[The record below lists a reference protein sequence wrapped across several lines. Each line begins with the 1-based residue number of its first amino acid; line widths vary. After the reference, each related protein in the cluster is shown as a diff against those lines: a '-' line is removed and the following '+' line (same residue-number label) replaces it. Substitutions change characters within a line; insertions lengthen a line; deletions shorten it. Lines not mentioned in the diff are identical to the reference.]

1 MELSHNA
8 HKPFLGSAIGDSLYP
23 PSSSIGLAD
32 VKFIKLGK
40 IDDHILDTT
49 LQIPKGIKYL
59 RGYYLARLSTS
70 WPEIWSDLWD

>member
-1 MELSHNA
+1 MQ
-8 HKPFLGSAIGDSLYP
+8 
-23 PSSSIGLAD
+23 
-32 VKFIKLGK
+32 LGK

-70 WPEIWSDLWD
+70 WPEIWSDLWGYGNPSSFYLHLLH